1 MAADGG
7 ALFADSHD
15 TDLPVSPYL
24 VGSSSWYGCLVYIY
38 THILWCDGDHH
49 RAFSFS
55 LWIGRWGSSAVDTAE
70 QSDGGSKQGLH
81 IMALKVEGR

>member
-1 MAADGG
+1 M
-7 ALFADSHD
+7 LWLLMEVHYSLTSHD
-15 TDLPVSPYL
+15 TDLPVIPYL

-55 LWIGRWGSSAVDTAE
+55 LWIGEVGIFRGGHRRTKRWWEQTRSAYYGT
-70 QSDGGSKQGLH
+70 
-81 IMALKVEGR
+81 